1 MSSATAGEPHTNS
14 NMGLTMLV
22 IYGGRERTIDEFR
35 TLAGTRT
42 RHRP

>member
-22 IYGGRERTIDEFR
+22 IYGGRENPAPTMMRR
-35 TLAGTRT
+35 MVS
-42 RHRP
+42 